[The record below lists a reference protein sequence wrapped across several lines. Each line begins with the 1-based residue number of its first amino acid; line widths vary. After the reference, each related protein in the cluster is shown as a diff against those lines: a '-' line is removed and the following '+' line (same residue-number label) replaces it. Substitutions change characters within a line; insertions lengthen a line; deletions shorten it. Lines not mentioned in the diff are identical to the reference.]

1 MNTTTIRRRRPAKPI
16 KPRKHETFHNSGTFN
31 AETSNSMLMNF
42 VDNVKDM
49 FTGTNIVTVHV
60 DNEGANLVFTGE
72 GYQISL
78 IYQEGG
84 TV

>member
-1 MNTTTIRRRRPAKPI
+1 MSTLTTTRRRCPA
-16 KPRKHETFHNSGTFN
+16 KPRKHETFHHSGTFN

-42 VDNVKDM
+42 VENLKDM
-49 FTGTNIVTVHV
+49 FTDCNIVTAHV
-60 DNEGANLVFTGE
+60 DNEGANLVFTTGE